1 MGHTRDTKAWQE
13 LFGQFIEMDD
23 HDWNAADDRLA
34 KGCPPEKAEEI
45 SEDFVSFT
53 RFVWSN
59 FIDLKL
65 DFDDHVIETDI
76 NRGPR
81 GRSIHSLISWRGML
95 KRSISERIRSR
106 RREAPKRHG
115 RQFEYPSWIE

>member
-45 SEDFVSFT
+45 LEDFVSFT

-65 DFDDHVIETDI
+65 DFDDHVIENI
-76 NRGPR
+76 IEARGAD
-81 GRSIHSLISWRGML
+81 SLESLGV
-95 KRSISERIRSR
+95 
-106 RREAPKRHG
+106 RRENLNAFRP
-115 RQFEYPSWIE
+115 